1 MPSRIG
7 CQLWHVPFNRK
18 PELLRTSQPRLCN
31 IALDNKQEPIRTVEE
46 IVVKDKAGMIFS
58 PRVGLHENV
67 VVLDYENE
75 YANLIIKHNLSYE
88 TGTSIGDSKGLLQ
101 TVLESVHKRR
111 MVFKNLQKSFP
122 INSKE
127 WLCCEQRIVTL
138 KNMIVS
144 LYGPTGSFWNRLAN
158 VDVFEEINRPW
169 IRTKDNV
176 QGLVYADTDSVFIKS
191 IVQRSRI

>member
-75 YANLIIKHNLSYE
+75 YACLMKHAHQL
-88 TGTSIGDSKGLLQ
+88 GTAKVCYKLCSK
-101 TVLESVHKRR
+101 
-111 MVFKNLQKSFP
+111 VF
-122 INSKE
+122 
-127 WLCCEQRIVTL
+127 
-138 KNMIVS
+138 
-144 LYGPTGSFWNRLAN
+144 
-158 VDVFEEINRPW
+158 
-169 IRTKDNV
+169 TKD
-176 QGLVYADTDSVFIKS
+176 GWY
-191 IVQRSRI
+191 SRTCRNHFPSTQKNGFAASSEL